1 LWLIKVW
8 FFASTFVVKI
18 ATFAKRQIVMPH
30 SKKTTV
36 QQTNDRKMK
45 DRKANT
51 SAKSKEMQPN
61 AQAHPQL
68 HHICFCPYTQITSNY
83 GI

>member
-1 LWLIKVW
+1 
-8 FFASTFVVKI
+8 
-18 ATFAKRQIVMPH
+18 MPH

-36 QQTNDRKMK
+36 QQTKDRKMK

-51 SAKSKEMQPN
+51 SAKSKEVQPN

-68 HHICFCPYTQITSNY
+68 HHICFCPCTQITSNY